1 MHGRTDRYR
10 DPGCLRTAPLM
21 GRFAAMRLM
30 ATNLACVR
38 GGQVVFSGLGFAVEA
53 GQMMAV
59 TGTNGAGK
67 TTLLRLL
74 AELLRLSEGTVMLTG
89 GEPDATL
96 AEQAHYV
103 GHQDALKPAL
113 TVGENLEFWARYLGG
128 EAGSLETDIETS
140 FETWGLAALTA
151 LPAAYLS
158 AGQRRRLSL
167 CRLAAIRRPVW
178 LLDEPTAALD
188 AAAQET
194 LGGVM
199 AAHLAQGGIIVA
211 ATHGPLPIDAAV
223 ELRLSSRH
231 AQGRA
236 A

>member
-1 MHGRTDRYR
+1 
-10 DPGCLRTAPLM
+10 M
-21 GRFAAMRLM
+21 GRFPAMRLT
-30 ATNLACVR
+30 AANLACVR
-38 GGQVVFSGLGFAVEA
+38 GGQVVFSSLGFAVEA

-74 AELLRLSEGTVMLTG
+74 AGLLRLSEGTLTLTG
-89 GEPDATL
+89 GDPDATL
-96 AEQAHYV
+96 AEQAHYL

-113 TVGENLEFWARYLGG
+113 TVGENLEFWARYLGD
-128 EAGSLETDIETS
+128 ADVDIDGSLQ
-140 FETWGLAALTA
+140 TWGLAALKA

-167 CRLAAIRRPVW
+167 CRLIAIRRPVW

-188 AAAQET
+188 AGAQET
-194 LGGVM
+194 LGRAM
-199 AAHLAQGGIIVA
+199 AAHLAQGGIIIA
-211 ATHGPLPIDAAV
+211 ATHGPLPVAAAV
-223 ELRLSSRH
+223 ELRLSARH
-231 AQGRA
+231 VEGRA